1 MSNDGGADHLQPG
14 TRLPPFALPATD
26 GRQVDLAAL
35 AGKTLLI
42 VYPWTGRPGH
52 PNPPDWDAIPGA
64 HGSTP
69 ELEGFRD
76 RAADSRHWACAC
88 SD

>member
-14 TRLPPFALPATD
+14 TKLPPFALPATD

-42 VYPWTGRPGH
+42 VYPWTGRPGQ
-52 PNPPDWDAIPGA
+52 PNPPDWDVIPA
-64 HGSTP
+64 HTARPRSSKAFATARP
-69 ELEGFRD
+69 SLPI
-76 RAADSRHWACAC
+76 WATAC
-88 SD
+88 SG

>member
-14 TRLPPFALPATD
+14 TRLPPFALLATD

-35 AGKTLLI
+35 AGKTMLI
-42 VYPWTGRPGH
+42 VYPWTGRPRQ

-64 HGSTP
+64 RTESCV
-69 ELEGFRD
+69 EGCPDFANRYFL
-76 RAADSRHWACAC
+76 ADIARK
-88 SD
+88 

>member
-52 PNPPDWDAIPGA
+52 PNPPDWERSQA
-64 HGSTP
+64 HTARLPSSKAFATAP
-69 ELEGFRD
+69 LH
-76 RAADSRHWACAC
+76 SRPWA
-88 SD
+88 